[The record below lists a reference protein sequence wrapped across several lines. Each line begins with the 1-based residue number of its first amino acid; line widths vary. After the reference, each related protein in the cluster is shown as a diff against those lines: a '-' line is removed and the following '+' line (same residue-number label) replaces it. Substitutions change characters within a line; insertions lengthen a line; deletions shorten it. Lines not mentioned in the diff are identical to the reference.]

1 MSEITELTLEE
12 RVARL
17 EQEVAELK
25 QARPRVRFSEPPRLA
40 FRLLRKSLGIDRI
53 PAEELPSFEEARRI
67 LSEGLPE
74 NWASREIIRMREE
87 E

>member
-40 FRLLRKSLGIDRI
+40 FRILAQLWGID
-53 PAEELPSFEEARRI
+53 PDKPSEPRMTFEEARR
-67 LSEGLPE
+67 LMSEGIPE
-74 NWASREIIRMREE
+74 NWASQEIIRMREE
-87 E
+87 